1 MIVKIKKLLYWY
13 LISNNFQTYNAK
25 INYNFG
31 NDLISLLIPK
41 VWHSQSDS
49 ELYIVRTLYNTN
61 YIGPYITIL
70 VVYKI

>member
-1 MIVKIKKLLYWY
+1 MIGKNKKLLYWY

-41 VWHSQSDS
+41 V
-49 ELYIVRTLYNTN
+49 
-61 YIGPYITIL
+61 
-70 VVYKI
+70 